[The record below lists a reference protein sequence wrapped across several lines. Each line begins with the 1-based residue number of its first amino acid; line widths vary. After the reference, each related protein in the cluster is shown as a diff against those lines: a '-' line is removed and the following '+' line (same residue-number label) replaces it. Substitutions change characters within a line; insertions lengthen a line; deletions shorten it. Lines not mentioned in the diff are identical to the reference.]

1 LVEKLN
7 KMKLECLKEENG
19 LRILE
24 KQITNLEDQIMLMD
38 LSGMDEIARQCCEL
52 LRYVIMEIVRD
63 REAIHVA
70 STRRAQCLLI

>member
-1 LVEKLN
+1 
-7 KMKLECLKEENG
+7 MKLESLKEENG

-38 LSGMDEIARQCCEL
+38 LSGMDKIARQCCEL

-63 REAIHVA
+63 R
-70 STRRAQCLLI
+70 